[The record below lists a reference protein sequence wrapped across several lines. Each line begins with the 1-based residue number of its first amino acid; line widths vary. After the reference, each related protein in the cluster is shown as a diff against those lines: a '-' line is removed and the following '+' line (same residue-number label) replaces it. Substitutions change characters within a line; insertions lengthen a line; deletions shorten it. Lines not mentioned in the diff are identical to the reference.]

1 LAYVFDLAGNLSTRA
16 RTAGGTTTTETL
28 VNDALNRLTQ
38 STITTGGTNTV
49 VFTAGYDKLGNLC
62 TKNGTAY
69 TYGGPAGCIGH
80 GSVGSPDQVTKV
92 GTVTYT
98 YDGDG
103 NQASG
108 GGRTIAYNAM
118 NQVAQAT
125 LSTNQ
130 TAFQYD
136 PDGGRFQR
144 IDNTTTTTTYVGNVE
159 ILRTGSSTETR
170 RYLAGVAIDFVR
182 SSGSN
187 QTLYQFADHLG
198 STDIL
203 AGSTGTLT
211 EALSFDVHGNYR
223 NATTWQG
230 SAPETG
236 VGSAYTRHGFT
247 GHEQADPVGLIHMN
261 GRIYDPQIGRMLQA
275 DPVADGTPQGWNR
288 YSYVANN
295 PLSLTDPTGYMSWG
309 AILRDVAAIVIT
321 YYTGGV
327 LGPALWAEESY
338 AGAIA
343 VVGAGGF
350 AAGALQSGT
359 LKGGVYGAFSAE
371 LFFGVGEG
379 FDSAGWAQA
388 NGDGVLGKHL
398 SSAGYTAT
406 ILAHGLAGG
415 LMQSLV
421 GGKFG
426 SGFVGAGVSF
436 ALTPS
441 VNRLNSYGDR
451 VIASAII
458 GGTASQIAGGKFANG
473 AVTAAFSYTYSQVA
487 SRAAQNDDVSGSRV
501 GGSGAGN
508 GPVANVLSTA
518 YGSEDDALAAA
529 SSLIAGYPNSGKWE
543 YGGAILTAGGSYYI
557 TDPVTIQSD
566 QHFAFNGISGAPD
579 GAQLYAIYHN
589 HPDLGPA
596 PSWFSPDDVNRAT
609 SLGVS
614 SFKFTPSGTRLFF
627 ATHYDGVTLRFQ
639 PETLVLPQGVVKG
652 ASSGISY

>member
-1 LAYVFDLAGNLSTRA
+1 LQNLTYAFDLAGNLSTRA
-16 RTAGGTTTTETL
+16 RTASGTTTTETL

-38 STITTGGTNTV
+38 STINTAGTNTV

-69 TYGGPAGCIGH
+69 TYAGPAGCTGH

-92 GTVTYT
+92 GAVTYV

-125 LSTNQ
+125 LSANQ

-170 RYLAGVAIDFVR
+170 RYLSAGAIDFVR

-187 QTLYQFADHLG
+187 QTLYQFDDHLG
-198 STDIL
+198 STDVL
-203 AGSTGTLT
+203 AGPTGALT

-236 VGSAYTRHGFT
+236 VGSAFTRHGFT
-247 GHEQADPVGLIHMN
+247 GHEHADPVGLIHMN
-261 GRIYDPQIGRMLQA
+261 GRIYDAQIGRMLQA
-275 DPVADGTPQGWNR
+275 DPVADGSPQGLNR

-388 NGDGVLGKHL
+388 QGDGVLGTHL
-398 SSAGYTAT
+398 SNAGYTAT

-415 LMQSLV
+415 VMQSLD

-426 SGFVGAGVSF
+426 SGFLGAGVGF

-441 VNRLNSYGDR
+441 VNQLNSYGDR
-451 VIASAII
+451 VIASSII

-473 AVTAAFSYTYSQVA
+473 ALTAAFSYTYGSIA
-487 SRAAQNDDVSGSRV
+487 SNVAQNR
-501 GGSGAGN
+501 AI
-508 GPVANVLSTA
+508 
-518 YGSEDDALAAA
+518 DARMAAA
-529 SSLIAGYPNSGKWE
+529 SAFDADSALAQFVLPPIVGLLAEPPIVPIEEIAPRIARPPFESYPADPTKPPGPGWEWRGQPGSSPGDSNGNWYNPETKESLRPDLNHPQPIGPHYD
-543 YGGAILTAGGSYYI
+543 YR
-557 TDPVTIQSD
+557 
-566 QHFAFNGISGAPD
+566 APD
-579 GAQLYAIYHN
+579 R
-589 HPDLGPA
+589 GP
-596 PSWFSPDDVNRAT
+596 WYRWY
-609 SLGVS
+609 
-614 SFKFTPSGTRLFF
+614 PSGDMELKT
-627 ATHYDGVTLRFQ
+627 
-639 PETLVLPQGVVKG
+639 
-652 ASSGISY
+652 